1 MRDGKI
7 SDNITTR
14 RSRSVHSGFLLAVKG
29 GSVAEWFRP
38 LDLTSGVP
46 WVQFSNLLL
55 YGFVLG
61 SPKFK
66 LIACVNSQLVS
77 LPLVGILNSLC
88 FICYI

>member
-1 MRDGKI
+1 M
-7 SDNITTR
+7 
-14 RSRSVHSGFLLAVKG
+14 
-29 GSVAEWFRP
+29 AEWFRL

-61 SPKFK
+61 SPEFK

-77 LPLVGILNSLC
+77 LPHELGYVSFAIFSYTSRVSKVEYLFWFSRNLFLPRGSMLS
-88 FICYI
+88 YI